1 MCHPISFHLMGG
13 ISSDK
18 HSPSP
23 PMLFNVSIDPPSHA
37 NSQYNIHNQPNNH
50 PMNDVDNQ
58 MQINESS
65 EPVIY
70 SILQDSHYG
79 DDLSFSKSESC
90 LITRSSSSGVIHD
103 ITEQVYQKEKNMNG
117 NYRDFATIL
126 FKLHKQEQSNLKQQN
141 AQLEDRLSKLLLVL
155 RKRQEI
161 PGNEL
166 IIELEQELERLNNRM
181 QSLNQW
187 KDIVSREILSK
198 MEMNLS
204 PIESS
209 LDHIKQLVQS
219 SGLDS
224 LLSNIINKLLSNDV
238 TCPSLIKSTIM
249 DLARLCKQNDP
260 VLDKILKSL
269 EQKSNDEI
277 FRIIDTFQD
286 ESLRN
291 SLKEWI
297 RGNINDE
304 SLVNFTLVNYDSILQ
319 DHKELLMIVKD
330 AHEKMQILEDSICET
345 DNRHKQEILKLEDE
359 NHSLKEQYRTLEQEY
374 KVKLND
380 HQNDESNQLLLVQKD
395 KQDLQNQLLDLQ
407 SEYDSFVNSNQERIK
422 ELQERLDEYAKENSK
437 LKKSCDEWNEKNSRW
452 EEETDRLVKRLSQIE
467 QQQKSSNS
475 YKDKVSDLEQYQ
487 QELELKLD
495 YLKNSFIQ
503 FARHRE
509 RQDSLLPVIAT
520 ILNVS
525 LDDFQPPN
533 CGTRKSDN
541 VNEFDNS
548 IVDEITDIDNQQ
560 PVHFWPF
567 W

>member
-1 MCHPISFHLMGG
+1 MGG

-18 HSPSP
+18 HSSSP
-23 PMLFNVSIDPPSHA
+23 PMLFNESIDPSSHTF
-37 NSQYNIHNQPNNH
+37 NSQYNVYNQPNNH
-50 PMNDVDNQ
+50 SMNDVDSE
-58 MQINESS
+58 MQINQSS

-90 LITRSSSSGVIHD
+90 LINRSSSSEIVHD
-103 ITEQVYQKEKNMNG
+103 ITEQVYQKEKSMNG

-141 AQLEDRLSKLLLVL
+141 TQLEDRLAKLLSVL

-161 PGNEL
+161 PENEL
-166 IIELEQELERLNNRM
+166 TIELEQEVKRLSNRI

-187 KDIVSREILSK
+187 KETVSREILSK

-209 LDHIKQLVQS
+209 LNNIKQLVQS
-219 SGLDS
+219 SGLNSS
-224 LLSNIINKLLSNDV
+224 LINIINKLLSNDV
-238 TCPSLIKSTIM
+238 FCSSFIKSTIM
-249 DLARLCKQNDP
+249 DLVRLSRQNDST
-260 VLDKILKSL
+260 LDRILKSL

-277 FRIIDTFQD
+277 SRIIDTFQD

-297 RGNINDE
+297 KGNISDE
-304 SLVNFTLVNYDSILQ
+304 SLVNLTLVNYDSILQ

-330 AHEKMQILEDSICET
+330 AHEKMQMLEDSLCET
-345 DNRHKQEILKLEDE
+345 ENLHKQEILKLENE
-359 NHSLKEQYRTLEQEY
+359 KHSLQEQHRALEQEY
-374 KVKLND
+374 NTKLND
-380 HQNDESNQLLLVQKD
+380 HQNDESSRELLLVQKD
-395 KQDLQNQLLDLQ
+395 KQNLQNQLMHLQ

-422 ELQERLDEYAKENSK
+422 ELQERLNASIKENSK
-437 LKKSCDEWNEKNSRW
+437 LKKSCDEWNEKNSKW
-452 EEETDRLVKRLSQIE
+452 KEESDRLVKRLSQIE
-467 QQQKSSNS
+467 QQQKSNNS
-475 YKDKVSDLEQYQ
+475 YKDKVSDLKQYQ

-525 LDDFQPPN
+525 LDNFQPSN

-541 VNEFDNS
+541 SNEFGNS
-548 IVDEITDIDNQQ
+548 IIDEITDVDNQQ
-560 PVHFWPF
+560 SVHFWPF